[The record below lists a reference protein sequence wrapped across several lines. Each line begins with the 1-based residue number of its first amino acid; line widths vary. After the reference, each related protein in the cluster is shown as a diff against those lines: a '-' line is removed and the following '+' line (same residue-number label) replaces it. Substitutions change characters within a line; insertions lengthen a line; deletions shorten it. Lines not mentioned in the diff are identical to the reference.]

1 MDGSRSSRIPYRTMN
16 RSSMPTLARIARG
29 DVLWIAAGA
38 AALLIFMF
46 VLLRFRQ
53 AESPISQL
61 AFKANR
67 VDLVGQMQADLASA
81 AEAEKSAVLAITD
94 QDSRTFSDQARAASA
109 KVEQERRELEELETT
124 GGTPGERDSLGQFTA
139 AFTEFRQVDDEIL
152 ALAVQNSNIKAYA
165 LAYGPAA
172 VVVTETTDALG
183 RVAAEHT
190 DSPDAKTLMF
200 LAFGAQLAVLRL
212 QTLLP
217 PHIAEESD
225 RRMDEM
231 EERMAS
237 EDARVRENLDGLNA
251 LFRSDKLAEDPELAK
266 ARTAYA
272 KFSQIRAQIIAL
284 SRENT
289 NVRSLSLSLN
299 QKRKVMLACQAALIA
314 LQQAILAEP
323 IAGTTYGMPARPR

>member
-1 MDGSRSSRIPYRTMN
+1 MN
-16 RSSMPTLARIARG
+16 RSATPAFARIARG
-29 DVLWIAAGA
+29 DVLRIAAGA
-38 AALLIFMF
+38 AALLIFTF

-53 AESPISQL
+53 TQSPISQL
-61 AFKANR
+61 ALKANR
-67 VDLVGQMQADLASA
+67 VDLVGQMQVDLASA

-94 QDSRTFSDQARAASA
+94 QDSQTFSDQARAASA

-124 GGTPGERDSLGQFTA
+124 GGTRGERQSLAQFDT
-139 AFTEFRQVDDEIL
+139 AFTEFRQVDDEL
-152 ALAVQNSNIKAYA
+152 LTLAVQNSNTKAYA

-172 VVVTETTDALG
+172 ASATETTDALA
-183 RVAAEHT
+183 RLVVDHA
-190 DSPDAKTLMF
+190 DSPDARAMMR
-200 LAFGAQLAVLRL
+200 LALGAEISVLRL

-231 EERMAS
+231 EGRMAA
-237 EDARVRENLDGLNA
+237 EDARVHENLEALSA
-251 LFRSDKLAEDPELAK
+251 LFKSDKLGGDLELAK
-266 ARTAYA
+266 AQSAYA
-272 KFSQIRAQIIAL
+272 TFGQIRTQIIAL

-314 LQQAILAEP
+314 LQQGILAEP